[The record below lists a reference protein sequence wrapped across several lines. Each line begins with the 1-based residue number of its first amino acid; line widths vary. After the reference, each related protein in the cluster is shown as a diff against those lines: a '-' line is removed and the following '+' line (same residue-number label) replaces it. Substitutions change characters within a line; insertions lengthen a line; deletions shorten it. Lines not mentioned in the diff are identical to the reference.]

1 MKIIS
6 SYYIGILLH
15 SPLLLFSEYKHQQL
29 VDKKNYDAKAHE
41 VTALEYN
48 LKRVTS
54 TTTKQ
59 NKDITAAVDTAAG
72 LRNQIKMLET
82 KIEKQRKSMAKIE
95 EERDRYLV
103 EATDQARRVIKV
115 FISYQGKAIMHNIG
129 LYKKIR
135 TKHCC
140 AILFVSGRNT
150 FG

>member
-1 MKIIS
+1 M
-6 SYYIGILLH
+6 
-15 SPLLLFSEYKHQQL
+15 
-29 VDKKNYDAKAHE
+29 
-41 VTALEYN
+41 EYN

-103 EATDQARRVIKV
+103 EATDQARRVSV
-115 FISYQGKAIMHNIG
+115 NPRVYIG
-129 LYKKIR
+129 
-135 TKHCC
+135 
-140 AILFVSGRNT
+140 
-150 FG
+150 